1 MSKDTKVAE
10 VPVVKEVVKPKT
22 AVDESLL
29 DNRRANIEKQLINEN
44 VPDVSIPD
52 PKPEETKADDPP
64 KEEKEVE
71 TDVDAIKKSVQKRIG
86 KLVAQ
91 KKSVEEELAEVKAEL
106 SEMKNSA
113 SKPADVKNSEDPT
126 PEQVEAYILR
136 MREEGN
142 AKEEIAATRFLIK
155 LEKEQALK
163 EVRES
168 QNKTQTEAQAATE
181 KTNSELKALANDYMV
196 YDEDGNPD
204 ASSDLTLSNKKG
216 KLFTIAME
224 LYNDPELHKDFYNDP
239 NVVHGFR
246 RAVADA
252 YREIHQKGLIK
263 TPKGAEIMPGKV
275 DLRRSLAD
283 PSTDSFEDSEP
294 SNNSSLLSDAEKVRE
309 EIKARKKNRFPRNA
323 S

>member
-1 MSKDTKVAE
+1 MVKDAKVAE
-10 VPVVKEVVKPKT
+10 VPVVAKPET
-22 AVDESLL
+22 TGDESLL
-29 DNRRANIEKQLINEN
+29 DNRRSQLEKQLVSDNI
-44 VPDVSIPD
+44 PDVSVIPTEPSE
-52 PKPEETKADDPP
+52 PKEISEEAPP
-64 KEEKEVE
+64 KEDHETETEV
-71 TDVDAIKKSVQKRIG
+71 DSVKKSVQKRIG

-106 SEMKNSA
+106 NQLKTAAM
-113 SKPADVKNSEDPT
+113 KPAEVKDSEDPT

-155 LEKEQALK
+155 LEKELALK

-168 QNKTQTEAQAATE
+168 QNKTQKETSAATE
-181 KTNSELKALANDYMV
+181 RTNTELKALANDYMV
-196 YDEDGNPD
+196 YDEEGNPD
-204 ASSDLTLSNKKG
+204 TSSDLTLSNKKG
-216 KLFTIAME
+216 KLFKIAME
-224 LYNDPELHKDFYNDP
+224 LYNDPELHKDYYNDP
-239 NVVHGFR
+239 NVVNGFR

-263 TPKGAEIMPGKV
+263 TPKGAEIIPDKV

-283 PSTDSFEDSEP
+283 PGTDSAEDTTP
-294 SNNSSLLSDAEKVRE
+294 STNSALLSDAEKVRE